1 MAKKCV
7 RYTSSMKILGWPLLA
22 IACGPDPATGE
33 ARGWAK
39 GIVAFG
45 DIATGL
51 VAVGG
56 LAGGGIAVGGLA
68 CGLATVGGVALGGL
82 VLAGVAIGGV
92 SFGGVAVGHY
102 AKGGVG
108 VGTYVVSPK
117 RQDPEALRIFGS
129 KTREERIDQP
139 PMEDGAKSE

>member
-1 MAKKCV
+1 MPKKCV
-7 RYTSSMKILGWPLLA
+7 RYQSSFKILGWPLLA
-22 IACGPDPATGE
+22 VACGPDPATGE
-33 ARGWAK
+33 TRGWAR
-39 GIVAFG
+39 GIIAFG
-45 DIATGL
+45 DIATG
-51 VAVGG
+51 VIAIGG

-117 RQDPEALRIFGS
+117 RQDPEALRVFGG
-129 KTREERIDQP
+129 KTREEKVDRP
-139 PMEDGAKSE
+139 PMEEDAKKE